1 MKGLWDGFGQAG
13 PSCPVTTSTRIN
25 TDKTVT
31 AALGHHGWPP
41 DKGHSR
47 QSASRLAFENGIV
60 DPRDPAQN
68 PPGPTGLHVARPTGY
83 QGGRVEKPGD

>member
-1 MKGLWDGFGQAG
+1 MKGLRDGLGQAG
-13 PSCPVTTSTRIN
+13 PSCPVTTWTRTT

-31 AALGHHGWPP
+31 AALGHQGWPP

-68 PPGPTGLHVARPTGY
+68 PPGPTGLLS
-83 QGGRVEKPGD
+83 PGPPGTPRGEG